1 MGTENGLSCVEQIGS
16 TAGAVWHTLE
26 KNGQMSF
33 AKLGKEIGA
42 PRDTVMQAIGWLAR
56 EEKIV
61 VEETGRG
68 RFVSLR

>member
-42 PRDTVMQAIGWLAR
+42 SRDTVMQAIGWLAR
-56 EEKIV
+56 EEKICI
-61 VEETGRG
+61 EQTKRG
-68 RFVSLR
+68 RTIALR